1 MDYFPEEILR
11 RDESCKVVKRRSQ
24 ILRVRS
30 EIFRELW
37 VSSLFLERR
46 WVCPTGFRWPCKR
59 FSFGR
64 TAASK
69 FVKTII

>member
-59 FSFGR
+59 FDDSNVGF
-64 TAASK
+64 SP
-69 FVKTII
+69 

>member
-1 MDYFPEEILR
+1 MAFLNTAVETLYMDYFPEEILR

-37 VSSLFLERR
+37 VSS
-46 WVCPTGFRWPCKR
+46 
-59 FSFGR
+59 
-64 TAASK
+64 
-69 FVKTII
+69 FVLGTPLGVSDRIPLAL

>member
-37 VSSLFLERR
+37 VSS
-46 WVCPTGFRWPCKR
+46 
-59 FSFGR
+59 
-64 TAASK
+64 
-69 FVKTII
+69 FVLGTPLGVSDRIPLAL